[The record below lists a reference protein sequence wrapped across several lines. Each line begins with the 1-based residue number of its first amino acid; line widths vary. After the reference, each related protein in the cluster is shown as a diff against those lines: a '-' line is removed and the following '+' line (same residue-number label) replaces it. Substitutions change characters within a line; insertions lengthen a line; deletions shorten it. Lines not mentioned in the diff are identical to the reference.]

1 MKKLI
6 PILFITSII
15 LYGCGKENS
24 SKISNNIN
32 AESDFVTENI
42 PETTMVTEE
51 IIAKENTKK
60 RFYSMSDFLNNNK
73 TRSSYAIPEYDEEKY
88 EFYQAETYRSGYSVA
103 FKEIDSGNTIF
114 YSATCN
120 TFYHDFESMVKS
132 CKSNVEEEF
141 MLDYIEVNAFER
153 RTLYSTDGMTTAL
166 EFMYDDDTK
175 IYFQVPGNLSEEE
188 ILAYAEDFVF

>member
-1 MKKLI
+1 MGSAAEGKAQALKKNVSGQ
-6 PILFITSII
+6 PEAGILQMPGIT
-15 LYGCGKENS
+15 
-24 SKISNNIN
+24 
-32 AESDFVTENI
+32 AD
-42 PETTMVTEE
+42 
-51 IIAKENTKK
+51 
-60 RFYSMSDFLNNNK
+60 RSM
-73 TRSSYAIPEYDEEKY
+73 YDEEKY

-103 FKEIDSGNTIF
+103 FKEIDSGNTIS